1 MKKAYPWLILA
12 SCCLLQGAGLG
23 IVSNC
28 AGVFFVPV
36 MEEFGCSMSAI
47 SLHVTFN
54 NVFQC
59 IGTLFVA
66 KVIRKYRVRYLI
78 PAAGLIVG
86 LAQISLAFSH
96 SLLQWYICAVIQG
109 SFIVYVT
116 GIIIPL
122 AISNWFTERAG
133 FALGMTAMSAGLA
146 GALMSALFGTLITNA
161 SWRVA
166 ILVSGIA
173 ILVMTVPTS
182 WFFMALEPKEKGCVP
197 FGGEKKVPEEEV
209 HGHGR
214 IRIDIRVISIVMIA
228 SCASFS
234 TIFNNHF
241 PAFGQMTGVVLV
253 APAILLSI
261 NMFGNMGFKI
271 GFGSLND
278 YIGAKRTTLVSFLIL
293 GCSCFMLIY
302 GNDLLICIAAFMF
315 GVNSLI
321 ATAQGPLLAKDVWR
335 KSEYPM
341 ALQIVQ
347 ISVRLSYAVFS
358 YVEGALFDLWG
369 RYTPLLWLQ
378 VLSVGV
384 GVLFVFLLY
393 AGRRKR
399 AGIH

>member
-1 MKKAYPWLILA
+1 MKKAYPWLILV

-66 KVIRKYRVRYLI
+66 RVIRKYKVRYLI

-86 LAQISLAFSH
+86 LAQISLAFSR
-96 SLLQWYICAVIQG
+96 SLVQWYICAVIQG
-109 SFIVYVT
+109 FFIVYVT

-122 AISNWFTERAG
+122 AISNWFTERTG

-161 SWRVA
+161 SWRLA

-173 ILVMTVPTS
+173 ILVMTVPAS
-182 WFFMALEPKEKGCVP
+182 WFFMALEPREKGCVP
-197 FGGEKKVPEEEV
+197 FGGEKKIQEEEV
-209 HGHGR
+209 RGHGR

-241 PAFGQMTGVVLV
+241 PAFGQMSGVVLV

-278 YIGAKRTTLVSFLIL
+278 YIGARRTTLVSFFIL
-293 GCSCFMLIY
+293 GCSCFMLMY
-302 GNDLLICIAAFMF
+302 GNDTLICIAAFLF

-321 ATAQGPLLAKDVWR
+321 ATAQGPLMAKDIWR
-335 KSEYPM
+335 KSEYPV

-378 VLSVGV
+378 VASVGV

-393 AGRRKR
+393 AGCRKSVQR
-399 AGIH
+399 H